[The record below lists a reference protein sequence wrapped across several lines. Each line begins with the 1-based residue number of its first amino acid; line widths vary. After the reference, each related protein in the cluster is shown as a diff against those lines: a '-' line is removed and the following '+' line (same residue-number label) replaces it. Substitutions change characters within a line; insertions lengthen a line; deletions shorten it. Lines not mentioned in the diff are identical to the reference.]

1 MYLPLKQTYVGSSPT
16 GPTKFQAMQQISC
29 CALTNAVLRWNYPKK
44 EYIMSAARINTGSV
58 HTIGGGSGDISKDR
72 IGGGSSDI
80 GGGSS
85 NINGGGSGC

>member
-1 MYLPLKQTYVGSSPT
+1 
-16 GPTKFQAMQQISC
+16 
-29 CALTNAVLRWNYPKK
+29 
-44 EYIMSAARINTGSV
+44 MSAARINTGSV

-85 NINGGGSGC
+85 NINGGGSRC